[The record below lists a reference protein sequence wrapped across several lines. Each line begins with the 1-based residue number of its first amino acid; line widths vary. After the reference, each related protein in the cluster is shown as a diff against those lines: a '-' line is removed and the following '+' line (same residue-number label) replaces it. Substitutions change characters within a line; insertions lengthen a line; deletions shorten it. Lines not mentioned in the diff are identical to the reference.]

1 MTTSS
6 WLSWPFSS
14 SHSRRGPRA
23 YRTARRRKARL
34 VLEPLEARAL
44 LASYSAANVSS
55 LIADITAAN
64 TAGGANTV
72 TLTAPTTSPYT
83 LKARNNETSTT
94 GANGLPVIAAN
105 DNLTIVGDGDIIDRS
120 ALQTFRLFDVA
131 PAASLT
137 LQNLTLKGGSA
148 NYGTSGGEDGG
159 AIYNQG
165 ALTMSGVTVQNN
177 TAHYAGGA
185 IYNLGP
191 LTMSGVTVQNNTA
204 R

>member
-1 MTTSS
+1 MAK
-6 WLSWPFSS
+6 P
-14 SHSRRGPRA
+14 RRIGVCTGAFAQSFHRRPHRRMELYHDDFLLAFLDLFEQPLPARPAA
-23 YRTARRRKARL
+23 YRAAPRRKARL

-55 LIADITAAN
+55 LITDITAAN
-64 TAGGANTV
+64 TAGGANTI

-105 DNLTIVGDGDIIDRS
+105 DNLTIVGDGDTIDRS

-148 NYGTSGGEDGG
+148 NYGTSGGRMV
-159 AIYNQG
+159 APSI
-165 ALTMSGVTVQNN
+165 TKV
-177 TAHYAGGA
+177 
-185 IYNLGP
+185 P
-191 LTMSGVTVQNNTA
+191 
-204 R
+204 